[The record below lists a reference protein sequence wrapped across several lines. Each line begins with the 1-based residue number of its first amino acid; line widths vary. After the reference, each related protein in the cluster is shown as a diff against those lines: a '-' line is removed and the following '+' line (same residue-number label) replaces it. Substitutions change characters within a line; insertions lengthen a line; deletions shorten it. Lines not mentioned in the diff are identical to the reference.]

1 MVRIPDEYADTFKKG
16 DVVNLIADVVGINL
30 DGNGGITVQ
39 VRTTG
44 QRMTVSRYITPE
56 SFDLRERP
64 KK

>member
-1 MVRIPDEYADTFKKG
+1 MIRIPDEYADTFKKG

-39 VRTTG
+39 IRTTG
-44 QRMTVSRYITPE
+44 HRLTVSRYITPE

-64 KK
+64 RK